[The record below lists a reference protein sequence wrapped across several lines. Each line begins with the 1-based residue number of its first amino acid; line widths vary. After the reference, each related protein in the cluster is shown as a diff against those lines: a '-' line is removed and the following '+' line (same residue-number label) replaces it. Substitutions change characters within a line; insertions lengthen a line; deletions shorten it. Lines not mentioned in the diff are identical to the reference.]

1 MDPLI
6 EISISPQGEVEVKV
20 QGCAGPSC
28 ADLTKAIEEALG
40 KKKADRKTEE
50 YFRSVEVKRVQR

>member
-6 EISISPQGEVEVKV
+6 EISISPSGEVEVKV
-20 QGCAGPSC
+20 SGCAGPSC

-40 KKKADRKTEE
+40 KKVSDRKTSEF
-50 YFRSVEVKRVQR
+50 FRSEEVKRVQR